1 MNDVE
6 ATIEFST
13 KELKHIFNA
22 LALSLN
28 KTEEGIKNNYQ
39 LNIHNNTHI
48 LEKNL
53 GELNDLKKKILPN
66 YEDVNTKL
74 KLKLK
79 GNDIELN
86 GVKIARFFD
95 ITGTVL
101 DNFQEMISRANGEV
115 TKKGVNHE

>member
-66 YEDVNTKL
+66 YEDVKTKL